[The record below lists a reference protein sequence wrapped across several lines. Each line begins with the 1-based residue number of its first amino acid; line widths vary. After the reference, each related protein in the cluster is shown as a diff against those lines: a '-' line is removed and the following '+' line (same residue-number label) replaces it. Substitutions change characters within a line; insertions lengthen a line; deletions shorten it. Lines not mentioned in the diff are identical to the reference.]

1 MSSKKQKEGHRD
13 TNPMTLSTKE
23 NSLKRNTAFQVSNV
37 KISNV
42 KMNCLKEMSSLQ
54 NTAYKSRKTI
64 MRNTAANMIII
75 AHNAK
80 KSQEKM
86 DNVKC
91 QTVRNPEMM
100 MKIPKGKQGPR
111 SPKFQR
117 MIRKSTDQQ
126 RSIQIDQNPVSIIQK
141 TAWQNH
147 PSPYPYHHQ

>member
-100 MKIPKGKQGPR
+100 MPRGKQGPR

-117 MIRKSTDQQ
+117 MIREFNRSQ
-126 RSIQIDQNPVSIIQK
+126 RPIQIDQYPLLTSRRQLDR
-141 TAWQNH
+141 TMHLQNH
-147 PSPYPYHHQ
+147 TITSE